1 MNSAKAKKQK
11 MNPSAHPSLI
21 SAGVGVLFFVLV
33 FIIMT
38 IVVAPK
44 QHDLA
49 VGDISPVTFI
59 ANKNIEDS
67 VTYRQNIDEAIAAV
81 EKHTVEDDAVVETS
95 MNDLRELLNRASD
108 VRAEY
113 EPIFSP
119 YRGQADFSEIVDLFF
134 DNSVIL
140 EQLRERIGLPLD
152 DTALKDML
160 RATPSEFTNMR
171 LSLTT
176 ELSTIYNRGVE
187 ESAMA
192 SSKASLMQSI
202 RRTIGNNSA
211 LLPLV
216 QTIVDEVL
224 TVNLAVDEARHER
237 EVEEARASVE
247 VPMFLKGQNIVRE
260 NDPITEAQHQVLLEL
275 GYLRE
280 RVDISMYIGLGAIVA
295 LLCLVMTL
303 FVIVFEPD
311 MLKKPMQIVLLC
323 AICLL
328 HVGLASVAVQF
339 NQYIIPLQFGVMLIS
354 ILIKP
359 RLAMVVNF
367 VLTVLVGIIASGSSG
382 LLSTTTSSILIVG
395 LIGGCQAVYLTRRPL
410 QRAGLFLVGIATG
423 LIDMAVLLALDLMTT
438 ANVSEMLVSS
448 LLAAVGGLLSGILAI
463 SLMPIFESVFHLLTP
478 PKLLELSNPHQPLLK
493 RLLLEAPG
501 TYHHAIM
508 VANLAEAAVESVGGN
523 ALLTRV
529 AAYYHDVGKLK
540 RPYFFGENQL
550 GGENPHDRMEPLVSS
565 ATLTAHTTDGAKLAE
580 AARLPQPIV
589 DIIKQHHGTSA
600 TQYFYIK
607 AVAQEGEEN
616 VDIADFRYEGPAP
629 QTKEA
634 AIIMLADIAEAG
646 VRSLKQRSGE
656 EIDAFVHK
664 LIKNKLDDGQLDHTP
679 LTLRDLEL
687 IAQAFTKVLIG
698 MYHERV
704 AYPDIEVVK
713 HAQRN

>member
-1 MNSAKAKKQK
+1 MNNAKTKKQK
-11 MNPSAHPSLI
+11 TNLSTHPSLI

-33 FIIMT
+33 FTIMAV
-38 IVVAPK
+38 VVAPK

-59 ANKNIEDS
+59 ANKNIEDT
-67 VTYRQNIDEAIAAV
+67 VTYRQKIDESIAAV
-81 EKHTVEDDAVVETS
+81 EKHSVEDDAVVETS

-119 YRGQADFSEIVDLFF
+119 YRGQADFVEIVDLFF
-134 DNSVIL
+134 ENPIIL

-160 RATPSEFTNMR
+160 RATSSEFTNMR

-176 ELSTIYNRGVE
+176 EFSTIYNRGVE
-187 ESAMA
+187 ETTMA
-192 SSKASLMQSI
+192 SSKASVMQSI
-202 RRTIGNNSA
+202 RRTVGNTSA
-211 LLPLV
+211 LLPLA

-224 TVNLAVDEARHER
+224 TINLAVDEARYER
-237 EVEEARASVE
+237 EVEEAKSSVE
-247 VPMFLKGQNIVRE
+247 LPMFLKGQNIVRE

-280 RVDISMYIGLGAIVA
+280 RVDISMYIGLAAIVS
-295 LLCLVMTL
+295 LLCLVMAL

-323 AICLL
+323 TICLL

-382 LLSTTTSSILIVG
+382 LLSMTTSSILIVG
-395 LIGGCQAVYLTRRPL
+395 LVGGCQAVYLTRRPL

-423 LIDMAVLLALDLMTT
+423 LIDMAVLLALGLMTT
-438 ANVSEMLVSS
+438 SNVNEMLISS

-463 SLMPIFESVFHLLTP
+463 SLMPIFESAFHLLTP

-656 EIDAFVHK
+656 EIDTFIHK

-687 IAQAFTKVLIG
+687 IAQAFIKVLIG

-704 AYPDIEVVK
+704 AYPDIEVIK